1 MAEETI
7 FAKIL
12 SGEIPSQEVYSDEE
26 FYAFRDVNPAAPVHI
41 LIIPRKPIPKVTDL
55 TETDA
60 ALMGRLFIAANKIAE
75 QEGLA
80 ENGFRYVINCGEWG
94 GQTVWHLHLHILGGR
109 TMTWPPG

>member
-41 LIIPRKPIPKVTDL
+41 LIIPRKPIRKVTDL

>member
-1 MAEETI
+1 M
-7 FAKIL
+7 
-12 SGEIPSQEVYSDEE
+12 
-26 FYAFRDVNPAAPVHI
+26 NPAAPVHI

>member
-1 MAEETI
+1 
-7 FAKIL
+7 
-12 SGEIPSQEVYSDEE
+12 
-26 FYAFRDVNPAAPVHI
+26 AFRDVNPAAPVHI